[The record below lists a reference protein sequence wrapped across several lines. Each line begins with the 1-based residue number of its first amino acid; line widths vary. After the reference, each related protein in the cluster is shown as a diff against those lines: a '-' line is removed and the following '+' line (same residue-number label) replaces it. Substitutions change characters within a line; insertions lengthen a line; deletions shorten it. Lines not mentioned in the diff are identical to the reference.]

1 VADVTAVYSM
11 DDSEALK
18 ALNRIEKRLE
28 QHANKAKASM
38 ENAGASLGKGFV
50 RTEVLAQAA
59 MRGVQQATNFGI
71 QAVRE
76 YAETNSLAANEI
88 KKIEM
93 AWTSLSMGIGRDL
106 SGLLDIGLAN
116 WINGL
121 STVRSTMAD
130 ILSYVNPIAV
140 GFRAYKF
147 VQDGEMSSPGEINA
161 AQRRL
166 EEQQRSFA
174 VQRLQSEAGSGLAAD
189 RATDPV
195 QQARLRA
202 RIAFQRESAAIDA
215 IKVNGVG
222 LSNSE
227 KAPLLAIAREREALA
242 ITQAQAK
249 ATEQAAQAAQ
259 KLADVEARA
268 ATERARSEELAAQEA
283 DRMKDMEQALALR
296 RLDIELMERENM
308 AMQDRLDGRTQ
319 EADITEI
326 QLKAERE
333 IARVRA
339 EKDLDAGSKSRS
351 EAAILRRAQLEIAG
365 LSPAATTGGFSGA
378 TIAAGAGSLLASQ
391 VFAGIGSATDTKA
404 TKAID
409 LAKQQVNI
417 LQQIATNTKGQ
428 QVAVFGP

>member
-1 VADVTAVYSM
+1 MADVTAVYSM

-38 ENAGASLGKGFV
+38 ENAGAAMGKSFV

-59 MRGVQQATNFGI
+59 MRGVQQATTFGI
-71 QAVRE
+71 QAVRQ
-76 YAETNSLAANEI
+76 YAETNSQAAE
-88 KKIEM
+88 
-93 AWTSLSMGIGRDL
+93 SL
-106 SGLLDIGLAN
+106 SGLDREWSKFTNSVGRDISPLLADVGGFITYLDKIRLGIVDIVSYTSPVALLMRALNPDSSNPNDVTAGLKA
-116 WINGL
+116 
-121 STVRSTMAD
+121 
-130 ILSYVNPIAV
+130 
-140 GFRAYKF
+140 
-147 VQDGEMSSPGEINA
+147 QEEM
-161 AQRRL
+161 
-166 EEQQRSFA
+166 QRSFA
-174 VQRLQSEAGSGLAAD
+174 AQRMASEAGAGLAAD

-195 QQARLRA
+195 EQARLRA

-242 ITQAQAK
+242 ITQAQTK

>member
-38 ENAGASLGKGFV
+38 ENAGAAMGKSFV

-59 MRGVQQATNFGI
+59 MRGVQQATTFGI
-71 QAVRE
+71 QAVRQ
-76 YAETNSLAANEI
+76 YAETNSQAAE
-88 KKIEM
+88 
-93 AWTSLSMGIGRDL
+93 SL
-106 SGLLDIGLAN
+106 SGLDREWSKFTNSVGRDISPLLADVGGFITYLDKIRLGIVDIVSYTSPVALLMRALNPDSSNPNDVTAGLKA
-116 WINGL
+116 
-121 STVRSTMAD
+121 
-130 ILSYVNPIAV
+130 
-140 GFRAYKF
+140 
-147 VQDGEMSSPGEINA
+147 QEEM
-161 AQRRL
+161 
-166 EEQQRSFA
+166 QRSFA
-174 VQRLQSEAGSGLAAD
+174 AQRMASEAGAGLAAD

-195 QQARLRA
+195 EQARLRA

-242 ITQAQAK
+242 ITQAQTK

>member
-1 VADVTAVYSM
+1 MADVTAVYSM

-38 ENAGASLGKGFV
+38 ENAGAAMGKSFV

-59 MRGVQQATNFGI
+59 MRGVQQATTFGI
-71 QAVRE
+71 QAVRQ
-76 YAETNSLAANEI
+76 YAETNSQAAE
-88 KKIEM
+88 
-93 AWTSLSMGIGRDL
+93 SL
-106 SGLLDIGLAN
+106 SGLDREWTKFTMSVGRDISPLLADMGGFITYLDKIRVGIVDIVSYTAPLATVMRALNPDSSNPNDVTAGLKA
-116 WINGL
+116 
-121 STVRSTMAD
+121 
-130 ILSYVNPIAV
+130 
-140 GFRAYKF
+140 
-147 VQDGEMSSPGEINA
+147 QEEM
-161 AQRRL
+161 
-166 EEQQRSFA
+166 QRSFA
-174 VQRLQSEAGSGLAAD
+174 AQRMASEAGAGLAAD
-189 RATDPV
+189 KATDPV
-195 QQARLRA
+195 EQARLRA
-202 RIAFQRESAAIDA
+202 RLAFQRESAAIDA

-227 KAPLLAIAREREALA
+227 KAPLLAIAREREQLA

-249 ATEQAAQAAQ
+249 ATEQATEQAAQAAQ

-296 RLDIELMERENM
+296 KLDIELMERENM

-319 EADITEI
+319 EADVAEI

-365 LSPAATTGGFSGA
+365 LSPGATTGGFSGA

-417 LQQIATNTKGQ
+417 LQQIATNTRGQ

>member
-11 DDSEALK
+11 DDSEAIK

-38 ENAGASLGKGFV
+38 ENAGAAMGKSFV

-59 MRGVQQATNFGI
+59 MRGVQQAVGFGV
-71 QAVRE
+71 QAVRD
-76 YAETNSLAANEI
+76 YSETNSQAADSI
-88 KKIEM
+88 SKIEM
-93 AWTSLSMGIGRDL
+93 AWAKVSIGIGRDISGGL
-106 SGLLDIGLAN
+106 DSGLAKWIGRLEQARVV
-116 WINGL
+116 L
-121 STVRSTMAD
+121 AD
-130 ILSYVNPIAV
+130 IVSYTSPLAMIGRLTNP
-140 GFRAYKF
+140 
-147 VQDGEMSSPGEINA
+147 DSSTPGSVLA
-161 AQRRL
+161 AQKAQ
-166 EEQQRSFA
+166 EEIQRSFA

-189 RATDPV
+189 MASDPV

-319 EADITEI
+319 EADVAEI

-417 LQQIATNTKGQ
+417 LQQIATNTRGQ

>member
-1 VADVTAVYSM
+1 MADVTAVYSM

-28 QHANKAKASM
+28 QHANRAKQSM
-38 ENAGASLGKGFV
+38 ENAGAAMGKSFV

-59 MRGVQQATNFGI
+59 MRGVQQATTFGI
-71 QAVRE
+71 QAVRQ
-76 YAETNSLAANEI
+76 YAETNSQAAD
-88 KKIEM
+88 
-93 AWTSLSMGIGRDL
+93 SL
-106 SGLLDIGLAN
+106 SGLDREWSKFTNSVGRDISPLLADVGGFITYLDKIRLGIVDIVSYTSPLAMVMRTLNPDSSNPNDVTAGLKA
-116 WINGL
+116 
-121 STVRSTMAD
+121 
-130 ILSYVNPIAV
+130 
-140 GFRAYKF
+140 
-147 VQDGEMSSPGEINA
+147 QEEM
-161 AQRRL
+161 
-166 EEQQRSFA
+166 QRSFA
-174 VQRLQSEAGSGLAAD
+174 AQRLASEAGSGLAAD
-189 RATDPV
+189 KATDPV
-195 QQARLRA
+195 EQARLRA
-202 RIAFQRESAAIDA
+202 RLAFQRESASIDA

-242 ITQAQAK
+242 ITQAQTK

-268 ATERARSEELAAQEA
+268 VTERARSEEQATQEA
-283 DRMKDMEQALALR
+283 DRIKDMEQALALR
-296 RLDIELMERENM
+296 KLDIELMERENM

-319 EADITEI
+319 EADVTEI

-365 LSPAATTGGFSGA
+365 LSPAAITGGFGGA
-378 TIAAGAGSLLASQ
+378 TISAGAGGLLASQ
-391 VFAGIGSATDTKA
+391 VFAGIGGARDTKA
-404 TKAID
+404 DKTLD
-409 LAKQQVNI
+409 VAKQQVNI
-417 LQQIATNTKGQ
+417 LREIAANTKGT